1 MPSKSLWICAGIG
14 LVIVAALIKG
24 GLFLSRDSHV
34 ELVGAI
40 QKVRTG
46 KLDDQRS
53 VVVTDFRVTN
63 PSAYPF
69 QIKDLELEL
78 TSGGKVIMGRF
89 IPETDTKN
97 LFLGVP
103 ELGEKFNSSFRI
115 KERVEKKASVD
126 RMLAFAVDV
135 PVSVLEA
142 RTKLVV
148 RIREVDGPVS
158 ELVEEPRTR

>member
-1 MPSKSLWICAGIG
+1 MPSKSLWISVGVG
-14 LVIVAALIKG
+14 LLIVAALIKG

-34 ELVGAI
+34 ELVGTI

-69 QIKDLELEL
+69 QIKDLELDL
-78 TSGGKVIMGRF
+78 TSGGKVISGRF

-103 ELGEKFNSSFRI
+103 ELGEKYNPSFRM
-115 KERVEKKASVD
+115 KEQVGKKATVD
-126 RMLAFAVDV
+126 RMLAFVVDA
-135 PVSVLEA
+135 PLSVLES
-142 RTKLVV
+142 RTNLIV
-148 RIREVDGPVS
+148 RMREVDGPVS
-158 ELVEEPRTR
+158 ELVEKR

>member
-14 LVIVAALIKG
+14 LLIVGAMIQG

-34 ELVGAI
+34 ELVGTI

-46 KLDDQRS
+46 KLDEQRS
-53 VVVTDFRVTN
+53 VIVADFRVTN

-69 QIKDLELEL
+69 QIKDLELDL
-78 TSGGKVIMGRF
+78 TSGGKVLAGRF

-103 ELGEKFNSSFRI
+103 ELGEKYNPSFRM
-115 KERVEKKASVD
+115 KEQVAKKQTVD
-126 RMLAFAVDV
+126 RMLAFGVDA
-135 PVSVLEA
+135 PVNVLEE
-142 RTKLVV
+142 RTKLVL
-148 RIREVDGPVS
+148 RMREVDGPVS
-158 ELVEEPRTR
+158 ELVEQR

>member
-14 LVIVAALIKG
+14 LVIVAALIQG

-46 KLDDQRS
+46 KLDEQRS

-69 QIKDLELEL
+69 QIKDVELEL
-78 TSGGKVIMGRF
+78 TSGGKVISGRF
-89 IPETDTKN
+89 IPETDAKN

-103 ELGEKFNSSFRI
+103 ELGEKYNPSFRI
-115 KERVEKKASVD
+115 KEQVGKKETVD
-126 RMLAFAVDV
+126 RMLAFAVDAPLGV
-135 PVSVLEA
+135 VEA
-142 RTKLVV
+142 RTNLVV
-148 RIREVDGPVS
+148 RMREVDGPVS
-158 ELVEEPRTR
+158 QLAEQR

>member
-14 LVIVAALIKG
+14 LLIVGALIQG

-46 KLDDQRS
+46 KLDEQRT
-53 VVVTDFRVTN
+53 VVVADFRVTN
-63 PSAYPF
+63 PSAYAF

-78 TSGGKVIMGRF
+78 TSGGKVISGRF
-89 IPETDTKN
+89 IPEVDTKN

-103 ELGEKFNSSFRI
+103 ELGEKYNPSFRM
-115 KERVEKKASVD
+115 KEQVGKKQTVD
-126 RMLAFAVDV
+126 RMLAFAVDAPLSFV
-135 PVSVLEA
+135 EA
-142 RTKLVV
+142 RTKLVL
-148 RIREVDGPVS
+148 RMREVDGPVS
-158 ELVEEPRTR
+158 ELVEGR